1 MRTALAA
8 AALIAVIFATA
19 PAGAARAADVG
30 GWMEHKNRT
39 ERAAKDD
46 CAAVVALAART
57 EQAAEG
63 AAAAYYAA
71 GLCYLHGEPS
81 ARGPSIAQSAAQG
94 TDAGAD
100 RTAEEPARE
109 PKAARFARDPVAAQ
123 AWLARAAELE
133 HPLARRALLALREAS
148 AGNETHAPGWHCHD
162 LGLGRRIC
170 HGGASPA
177 Y

>member
-1 MRTALAA
+1 MRAPRLAFVALLAA
-8 AALIAVIFATA
+8 AALAASRA
-19 PAGAARAADVG
+19 GPAQAADVG
-30 GWMEHKNRT
+30 GWMEQKS
-39 ERAAKDD
+39 RADRATKDE
-46 CAAVVALAART
+46 CPALIALAART
-57 EQAAEG
+57 EKTHEG

-71 GLCYLHGEPS
+71 GLCYLHGEAATRAHNGEPS
-81 ARGPSIAQSAAQG
+81 TRDQNVQQTAPAP
-94 TDAGAD
+94 TLD
-100 RTAEEPARE
+100 RI
-109 PKAARFARDPVAAQ
+109 ARDPVAAQ
-123 AWLARAAELE
+123 AWLTRAAELE